1 MEKQAMEKT
10 DKESKEKNDN
20 YNPSDM
26 SANSPSAQELHHA
39 RHALYFLYFGTYS
52 VINNKTAWCTQEK
65 IERVLVHMNCLKEF
79 IAEDTVLE
87 NSVNTILWQLNQ
99 FKPSDH
105 KEWGR
110 FLFHSWTCIHQIAAH
125 YGEDQKCFPDSYF
138 QALKKIVGIQG

>member
-1 MEKQAMEKT
+1 METKEKKETDDRKQ
-10 DKESKEKNDN
+10 EKNDN
-20 YNPSDM
+20 KNPMNTPENHISM
-26 SANSPSAQELHHA
+26 QEYHHA

-65 IERVLVHMNCLKEF
+65 IERVLVHLNCLKEF
-79 IAEDTVLE
+79 IAEDTILE
-87 NSVNTILWQLNQ
+87 NSVNAILWQLNQ
-99 FKPSDH
+99 FKPCDH

-110 FLFHSWTCIHQIAAH
+110 FLFHSWTSIHQIAAH